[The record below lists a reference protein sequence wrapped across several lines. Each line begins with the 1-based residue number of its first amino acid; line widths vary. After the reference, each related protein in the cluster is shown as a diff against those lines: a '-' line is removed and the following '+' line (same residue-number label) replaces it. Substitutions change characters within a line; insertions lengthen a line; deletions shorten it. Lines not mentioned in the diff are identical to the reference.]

1 MDRILAFTC
10 EMAIESFVEYDMD
23 AAMEAGLGGKIG
35 NIVAMA
41 KKAILA
47 LLAKI
52 RNGIKKVLN
61 MLRRKSSADKSA
73 TITRQT
79 DLALQYL
86 HEVVALLKKMPK
98 IDDFVRRST
107 RDDYIDD
114 LADIR
119 AKMNDMVKKVEG
131 LANGSIRV
139 TLAEKRTNK
148 TTEAAFK
155 DFDDLNDAIGAM
167 EREIK
172 FSAYGTSDTSRIRR
186 DEMLNNEEY
195 MRIEKEHVQHMTN
208 ATREMQRIVGL
219 ASQACGVIFGMISK
233 DETTATA
240 GTDE

>member
-23 AAMEAGLGGKIG
+23 AAMEAGLGSKIG

-52 RNGIKKVLN
+52 RDGIRKVLN
-61 MLRRKSSADKSA
+61 MLRRKSSAGKSA

-79 DLALQYL
+79 ELALRYL
-86 HEVVALLKKMPK
+86 HEVVVLLKKMPK

-107 RDDYIDD
+107 RSDYIDD

-119 AKMNDMVKKVEG
+119 AKMNDTVKRVEG
-131 LANGSIRV
+131 LANGSIREA
-139 TLAEKRTNK
+139 LAEKRTSK

-155 DFDDLNDAIGAM
+155 DLDDLNDAISVM
-167 EREIK
+167 ERE
-172 FSAYGTSDTSRIRR
+172 FRSGVYGTSNTSRLRR

-195 MRIEKEHVQHMTN
+195 MHIETEHIQEMTN
-208 ATREMQRIVGL
+208 VTREMQRIVGL
-219 ASQACGVIFGMISK
+219 ASQACGAIFGMISK
-233 DETTATA
+233 DESTATTGA
-240 GTDE
+240 NA

>member
-10 EMAIESFVEYDMD
+10 EMAIESFVEYDIN
-23 AAMEAGLGGKIG
+23 AAMEAGLVDKIG

-52 RNGIKKVLN
+52 RNGIKTVLSV
-61 MLRRKSSADKSA
+61 LRRKSSVGKSA

-79 DLALQYL
+79 DLALQYM
-86 HEVVALLKKMPK
+86 HEVVTLLKKMPK

-107 RDDYIDD
+107 RSDYVDD

-119 AKMNDMVKKVEG
+119 AKMNDTVKKVEG
-131 LANGSIRV
+131 LANGSIRA
-139 TLAEKRTNK
+139 TLAEKRTSK

-155 DFDDLNDAIGAM
+155 DFDEINATISAI
-167 EREIK
+167 EREVK
-172 FSAYGTSDTSRIRR
+172 HGAYGSSDTSRLRR

-195 MRIEKEHVQHMTN
+195 MHIEEEHIRELTN
-208 ATREMQRIVGL
+208 VTREMQRIIVL
-219 ASQACGVIFGMISK
+219 ASQACGTIVGMISK
-233 DETTATA
+233 DESTATTS
-240 GTDE
+240 TDE

>member
-172 FSAYGTSDTSRIRR
+172 FSAYGTSDTSRLRR